1 MKWGLGHIN
10 PTTTPRGKIWGLGR
24 AGGGDRLQAMKAQRS
39 EAAVSEPP
47 GIFYG
52 CQVGVG
58 VRTLEAGEWQGH
70 IPVPEGERGPGSG
83 REQLL

>member
-1 MKWGLGHIN
+1 
-10 PTTTPRGKIWGLGR
+10 
-24 AGGGDRLQAMKAQRS
+24 MKAQRS

-47 GIFYG
+47 GIFFG